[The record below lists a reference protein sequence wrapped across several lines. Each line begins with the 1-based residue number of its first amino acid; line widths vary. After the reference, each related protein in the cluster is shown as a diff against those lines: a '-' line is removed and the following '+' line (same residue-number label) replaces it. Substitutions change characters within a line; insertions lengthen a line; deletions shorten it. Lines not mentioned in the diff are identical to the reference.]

1 MRYFEDKIFHNW
13 QRLKIVVEKY
23 RNSGKII
30 GFTNGCFD
38 LIHKGHIFYLYQ
50 TKEYCDILIVGI
62 NSDESVRKIKGENKP
77 INTLEDRMIVLA
89 SIEAVD
95 FVVPFEESTPISLIE
110 YIKPD
115 IYFKGGDY
123 KGKMIP
129 EMKIIEKYKIT
140 YKIMTFVPDIS
151 TTKIIFKIRGE

>member
-13 QRLKIVVEKY
+13 HRLKIVVEKY